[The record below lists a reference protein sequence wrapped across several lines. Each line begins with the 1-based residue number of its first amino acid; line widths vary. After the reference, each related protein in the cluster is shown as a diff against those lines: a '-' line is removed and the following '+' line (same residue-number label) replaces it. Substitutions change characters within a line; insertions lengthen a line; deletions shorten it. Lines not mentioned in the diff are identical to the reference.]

1 MNKGLIAI
9 LAGLTIVILLL
20 ANNNATVRDEK
31 EEAKANIED
40 MEQEM
45 QAMQNNQTV
54 EQSQDKQEDKSE
66 QFHTES
72 KEAAINFI
80 NAYFE
85 YEGSPNK
92 NKVQQHVTDNMN
104 DQLQFNSEGSAQ
116 SKVSNIN
123 VYFGNYAEGKQE
135 LLITFDNTIT
145 YNDVPNDV
153 LSYIRLDMVENGTQ
167 WQVDNMQFNQ
177 YK

>member
-1 MNKGLIAI
+1 RVTVMLLNLIRTNLAHMAITQLYLSNRRLKYPQGKKSECVARQAHLQAHIYTWNTEHRKMVENRIHLKYLVYKGVTMNKGLIAI

-80 NAYFE
+80 NAYF
-85 YEGSPNK
+85 
-92 NKVQQHVTDNMN
+92 
-104 DQLQFNSEGSAQ
+104 
-116 SKVSNIN
+116 
-123 VYFGNYAEGKQE
+123 
-135 LLITFDNTIT
+135 
-145 YNDVPNDV
+145 
-153 LSYIRLDMVENGTQ
+153 
-167 WQVDNMQFNQ
+167 
-177 YK
+177 